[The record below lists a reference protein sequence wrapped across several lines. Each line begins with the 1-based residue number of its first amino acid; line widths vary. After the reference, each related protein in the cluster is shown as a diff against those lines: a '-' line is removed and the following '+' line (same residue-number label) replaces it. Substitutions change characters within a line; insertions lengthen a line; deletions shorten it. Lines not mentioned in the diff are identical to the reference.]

1 MAAGQGRLR
10 VVKEWSLTAEQRAVV
25 EHPLAP
31 VRIAAGAGTGKTST
45 IVARLVHLVED
56 GMEPESA
63 LGITFTNK
71 AAEELS
77 DRLRRSLPEHAIEG
91 REVEVTTYHGFAFSL
106 LQEYGAFV
114 GVERDVEVIGP
125 GYVRQLILEALPGRT
140 YRYLDMTFPPARVDE
155 VATLAGQLGDNL
167 ATPDDLRAL
176 ATFQSGLVW
185 HARRELAEIVTAYD
199 VRKREL
205 GVVDYS
211 DLIRLAHRL
220 INHHPSVA
228 AKIRDRHRIVLLD
241 EYQDTAPAQRELLR
255 GVFGDGFPVT
265 AVGDADQTIYEW
277 RGASL
282 ANFAG
287 FPDHFAPRDGPAV
300 VTLPLTI
307 NHRSGT
313 TVLELANAVRS
324 EIHGEGGFD
333 PLTAPSGT
341 SDGHIAVSWFNDAAQ
356 EARWIAEEVRRL
368 RDEDGIEWRDVAV
381 LFRKNRHIALVRDAL
396 EAVGVPIEVASLGG
410 LLDVPEVADLHAW
423 LRVLDDPDDAP
434 ALLRVL
440 LGSRYRLGLGDIAP
454 LTRWLKAQR
463 PARSDHDERTLPLL
477 EAIDR
482 LDEVD
487 DLRAEAVHRLA
498 DFRAAYRELL
508 VVAQG
513 VALDELCRRIL
524 DTLDAWA
531 EVESMEPAAGLSA
544 RLNLYRFLDLAR
556 DWSPLEGRTSL
567 TAFLGYLQLL
577 ADEGRADELDTARV
591 GGENAVTLLTV
602 HRAKGLEW
610 DVVFL
615 PALMQRTFP
624 AQSQRYDNPEDSAR
638 FLPYALR
645 LDADSLPDLNGS
657 ATERRSG
664 LRAHHEAA
672 EWRTA
677 YVAVTRARQ
686 RLYLSGAFWQ
696 GTKEPQLPS
705 PLIELGRRLDGVVT
719 GPWLDNPE
727 TAPSRLILGDTL
739 GAPDPV
745 FADGWES
752 AIRSMQDD
760 PTWVEGRIGHR
771 AAYDGHVN
779 QLRMMVDGLPP
790 EPETVEEAM
799 IPGTSVTGLVTLAS
813 CPQRFYWNEIDRLPR
828 RPAQWLARG
837 VEVHRQIELHNLGR
851 LAFDN
856 VRPDLYDT
864 VGDAPSEGAPVG
876 DAVGAFRASRFAD
889 DRPRFVEA
897 PIDLQINEA
906 RIRGRI
912 DAVYEPRPGHWEIV
926 DFKSG
931 RRRND
936 PSAVVQLQAYAV
948 AAADGAV
955 STDLPD
961 SMDVTFAY
969 LGTGAVEEVTA
980 AVTDEWLAEARSRL
994 DDLVAEMKADTFEP
1008 TPGPGCGQCD
1018 FVRFC
1023 GAGTAYL
1030 GATPAPPPPNPE
1042 ERKRPDE

>member
-1 MAAGQGRLR
+1 MT
-10 VVKEWSLTAEQRAVV
+10 EWTLTTEQHAVV
-25 EHPLAP
+25 DHPLVP

-45 IVARLVHLVED
+45 IVARLVRCVAEGL
-56 GMEPESA
+56 EPEAA

-77 DRLRRSLPEHAIEG
+77 DRLRTSLPDHAIEG
-91 REVEVTTYHGFAFSL
+91 REVEVTTYHGFAFTL

-114 GVERDVEVIGP
+114 GIERDTDVIGP
-125 GYVRQLILEALPGRT
+125 GYVRQLILEALPGRS
-140 YRYLDMTFPPARVDE
+140 YRHLDMTFPPARVDE

-167 ATPDDLRAL
+167 ATPDQLRAV
-176 ATFQSGLVW
+176 ATFQSGPVW
-185 HARRELAEIVTAYD
+185 EARGELAEVVAAYD
-199 VRKREL
+199 ARKRDL
-205 GVVDYS
+205 GVVDYP
-211 DLIRLAHRL
+211 DLIRLAHQL
-220 INHHPSVA
+220 VEDHPAVA
-228 AKIRDRHRIVLLD
+228 ARIRDRYRVVLLD

-255 GVFGDGFPVT
+255 RIFGDGFPVT

-287 FPDHFAPRDGPAV
+287 FPEHFASPDGPAV
-300 VTLPLTI
+300 STLPLTI

-313 TVLELANAVRS
+313 AVLDLANAVRN
-324 EIHGEGGFD
+324 EIHGEGAFD
-333 PLTAPSGT
+333 PLTAPPGT
-341 SDGHIAVSWFNDAAQ
+341 GRGHVETTWFNDAAQ

-368 RDEDGIEWRDVAV
+368 HDEEHFAWRDVAV

-396 EAVGVPIEVASLGG
+396 EANGIPIEVASLGG

-423 LRVLDDPDDAP
+423 LRVLDDPDDSP

-454 LTRWLKAQR
+454 LTRWLGTTQ
-463 PARSDHDERTLPLL
+463 PPSSSHDERTVPLL

-482 LDEVD
+482 LEDVD
-487 DLRAEAVHRLA
+487 NLRPEAVRRLGE
-498 DFRAAYRELL
+498 FRTAYRELL

-513 VALDELCRRIL
+513 VALDELCRRVL
-524 DTLDAWA
+524 DTIDAWA
-531 EVESMEPAAGLSA
+531 EVESMEPATGLSA
-544 RLNLYRFLDLAR
+544 RLNLYRFLDLAH

-577 ADEGRADELDTARV
+577 ADEARADELDTARV
-591 GGENAVTLLTV
+591 GGEDAVTLLTV

-610 DVVFL
+610 EVVFL
-615 PALMQRTFP
+615 PALMERTFP
-624 AQSQRYDNPEDSAR
+624 ARSQRYDNPEDSAR
-638 FLPYALR
+638 FLPYSLR
-645 LDADSLPDLNGS
+645 LDADTLPDLSGS
-657 ATERRSG
+657 PTDRRAR

-696 GTKEPQLPS
+696 GTKEPQPPS
-705 PLIELGRRLDGVVT
+705 PLIELARSLDGVVS
-719 GPWLDNPE
+719 GPWLTEPD
-727 TAPSRLILGDTL
+727 APPDRLILGDIT
-739 GAPDPV
+739 GAPDPL
-745 FADGWES
+745 FADGWQS
-752 AIRSMQDD
+752 ALRAMMRD
-760 PTWVEGRIGHR
+760 PAWVETQIAHR
-771 AAYDGHVN
+771 AAYDEHVD
-779 QLRMMVDGLPP
+779 QLRMMVDGLPAAP
-790 EPETVEEAM
+790 EPVAEAV
-799 IPGTSVTGLVTLAS
+799 ISGTSVTGLVTLAS
-813 CPQRFYWNEIDRLPR
+813 CPQRFFWSEIDRLPR
-828 RPAQWLARG
+828 RPAHWLARG

-851 LAFDN
+851 LAFDD
-856 VRPDLYDT
+856 VRPDLYDA
-864 VGDAPSEGAPVG
+864 VADAPGEDAPVG
-876 DAVGAFRASRFAD
+876 DAIAAFRTSRFAD
-889 DRPRFVEA
+889 NRPRLVET
-897 PIDLQINEA
+897 PIDVKIADA

-936 PSAVVQLQAYAV
+936 PSAIVQLQAYAV

-955 STDLPD
+955 GADLPD

-969 LGTGAVEEVTA
+969 LGTGTVEEVTV
-980 AVTDEWLAEARSRL
+980 AVTEAWLDAARSRL
-994 DDLVAEMKADTFEP
+994 AELVNAMTADTFEP
-1008 TPGPGCGQCD
+1008 TPGPACGRCD

-1023 GAGTAYL
+1023 EAGSAYL
-1030 GATPAPPPPNPE
+1030 ESTAPTPADDTE
-1042 ERKRPDE
+1042 ERTTSNE